1 MATANLK
8 SVVSVD
14 TTRFEAGMRRVGSGA
29 KITAVTASKSFRKV
43 SVTMQQV
50 AISVANF
57 AKKLATVSF
66 ASIIGGAAALGAGL
80 KKAFDLGGSLSDLS
94 AKTDIAV
101 KDLVVLKQAFE
112 DAGVSGDQ
120 VGITLNRL
128 TRRTL
133 IATEGNNNYAKALE
147 KLGLDPVELSLMDQA
162 ERFKV
167 VAQRIGELGI
177 NSTTTAA
184 AMDLMDTSAGDLF
197 GLFQDSDAF
206 EVAAQRVGSAASLL
220 EKNAETFDSIADI
233 LNTAGD
239 RLGHF
244 FVGVGDVV
252 APKVLAVLERFD
264 KLDFAGIGLRF
275 AKGLNL
281 ENALNLMKLAFDA
294 AASFLGDA
302 ILKGFIRAVKGLH
315 KMWTSFVQ
323 QMADNIAGVIMGANQ
338 PLIDLLTNPIGMAK
352 KVRADGFADTF
363 WKSVQKGAGVVDF
376 SFISDPIKGL
386 FDTSGKAGKF
396 IDALK
401 DVMSKGA
408 QAVDGTLTPEEPE
421 PEKPEPEAPPASAKE
436 FEPHGPP
443 AALKSRPRKFGEA
456 GSLQATFT
464 GLADRT
470 TARKFGEAGSLQAT
484 FTGLADR
491 TTARKFGEA
500 GSLQPGPN
508 VFEENRKKLGL
519 ASGLVDTG
527 GLGATR
533 AVGSRREEQEQ
544 RAKSFSEMAIEKA
557 VEQITLL
564 GEQNELLRQGLAV

>member
-1 MATANLK
+1 
-8 SVVSVD
+8 
-14 TTRFEAGMRRVGSGA
+14 MRRVGSGA

-470 TARKFGEAGSLQAT
+470 TARKFGEAGSLQ
-484 FTGLADR
+484 
-491 TTARKFGEA
+491 
-500 GSLQPGPN
+500 PGPN